1 MHSNLYLSV
10 QNNSSEQDAP
20 IIQSAYTGAIGQQW
34 KLQLFDNGH
43 YTLTPKCGESV
54 DRVLASA
61 TYLTN
66 NNGIDVQQRLYID
79 DTNYKDEWDVF
90 RPNYIAYVNGYYDNG
105 FLVRYGE
112 DALENLEKYQNKT
125 GQILLETFKLRI
137 IFSELQYYQTLPD
150 ICKGTVT
157 INNINEMCTNP
168 NHVYTTEVR
177 NENTYNCY
185 CTSRASYFSE
195 FVAPDSA
202 DVPNVLWSG
211 HKVES
216 RATSGNTNYNRS
228 GVLGNTILML
238 GNDGSN
244 LALLHELIHKF
255 SGRVNSDG
263 EMVGIDHY
271 HEPAVT
277 GDDSTCKFKDICSKC
292 NEGKPGARPYGC
304 VMQKTDQDINN
315 INIQDIICVYCQND
329 TMAYLEEYYTT
340 NQIAEVDFSS
350 DESDAQIY
358 EEEPPTNHQMY
369 FDKSSEIKWWLAT
382 AEGAERYKSFEY
394 INHDYIVDPYQVEKG
409 MIDHLINKVR
419 EDGMPVPYIN
429 GKDASYNWWIQ
440 IPGTRLD
447 ASVYYKVDINNHMY
461 LIQMTH
467 IDKEN
472 LQYAQEGYDAYQ
484 TVMGEFRGYTPTAFT
499 IGQTE
504 YNGAFNK
511 DDSYDT
517 IYFYAIIDG
526 WDVRI
531 RGNQGVTQEEILN
544 DLTQLEFKT
553 EAVPSVILI
562 IIIIIAAAIAVATA
576 VILLKRKKKKVPTE

>member
-1 MHSNLYLSV
+1 MK
-10 QNNSSEQDAP
+10 
-20 IIQSAYTGAIGQQW
+20 
-34 KLQLFDNGH
+34 KLISH
-43 YTLTPKCGESV
+43 TK
-54 DRVLASA
+54 
-61 TYLTN
+61 
-66 NNGIDVQQRLYID
+66 
-79 DTNYKDEWDVF
+79 
-90 RPNYIAYVNGYYDNG
+90 
-105 FLVRYGE
+105 
-112 DALENLEKYQNKT
+112 
-125 GQILLETFKLRI
+125 
-137 IFSELQYYQTLPD
+137 
-150 ICKGTVT
+150 
-157 INNINEMCTNP
+157 
-168 NHVYTTEVR
+168 
-177 NENTYNCY
+177 
-185 CTSRASYFSE
+185 
-195 FVAPDSA
+195 
-202 DVPNVLWSG
+202 
-211 HKVES
+211 HKVMITCK
-216 RATSGNTNYNRS
+216 RLTAL
-228 GVLGNTILML
+228 V
-238 GNDGSN
+238 
-244 LALLHELIHKF
+244 LALLLFIMTIP
-255 SGRVNSDG
+255 SA
-263 EMVGIDHY
+263 IDL
-271 HEPAVT
+271 
-277 GDDSTCKFKDICSKC
+277 G
-292 NEGKPGARPYGC
+292 NESPILP
-304 VMQKTDQDINN
+304 DQDIPETLTRA
-315 INIQDIICVYCQND
+315 Q
-329 TMAYLEEYYTT
+329 LEAHGAVARLR
-340 NQIAEVDFSS
+340 AEEP

-440 IPGTRLD
+440 IPGTRSD

-467 IDKEN
+467 IDKEY

-484 TVMGEFRGYTPTAFT
+484 TVMGEFHGYTPTAFT

-544 DLTQLEFKT
+544 DLTQLEFNT
-553 EAVPSVILI
+553 GAVPSVILI